1 VLKNL
6 QINNKG
12 KMIIVI
18 GDFIVD
24 EFHYGQATRISP
36 EAPNLILD
44 LDEIKIIKGGAYN
57 VVEHLRNLDN
67 KVHFVSLIGRKNI
80 NQIEVDNF
88 FCEDDEL
95 LYDDNRLRTLKTRM
109 VAKYR
114 HTTLLRVDQED
125 RFDISP
131 KQEEKI
137 IDIIKKL
144 INFNECNGICIV
156 DYCKGF
162 VTNGLAREI
171 INLSA
176 EKKIKTYVDSKSRD
190 VAKFTGAYLL
200 KPNKNEFLLMKSLY
214 GFAEFSD
221 ELFVGH
227 LYKNFKIEN
236 ILRTLGEDGVE
247 LYIEGKKAIDI
258 QGHICEIKELSGA
271 GDSLL
276 AGTVHLHSEGT
287 NIINAVDK
295 ANRAASIFISNGVD
309 YRLQKSDLN

>member
-1 VLKNL
+1 
-6 QINNKG
+6 
-12 KMIIVI
+12 
-18 GDFIVD
+18 
-24 EFHYGQATRISP
+24 
-36 EAPNLILD
+36 
-44 LDEIKIIKGGAYN
+44 
-57 VVEHLRNLDN
+57 
-67 KVHFVSLIGRKNI
+67 
-80 NQIEVDNF
+80 
-88 FCEDDEL
+88 
-95 LYDDNRLRTLKTRM
+95 M

-137 IDIIKKL
+137 IDIIKNL

-171 INLSA
+171 INLGA
-176 EKKIKTYVDSKSRD
+176 EKKIKTYVDSKSRNI
-190 VAKFTGAYLL
+190 AKFTGAYLL

-221 ELFVGH
+221 ELFAAH
-227 LYKNFKIEN
+227 LYKNFRIEN

-276 AGTVHLHSEGT
+276 AGTVHLHSAGT
-287 NIINAVDK
+287 SISKAINK
-295 ANRAASIFISNGVD
+295 ANKAASIFISNGVD
-309 YRLQKSDLN
+309 YRIRKSDLN